1 MELKSKHVTVGMK
14 IKTTFYNRMLFKA
27 KRCNKFRNLANFYY
41 FEIKTF
47 NLEIGQMSQT
57 YNFVLHCI
65 FNTCIVLLTFTI
77 ICIYHKV
84 TGNRASKAIATQ
96 IILMSNTV
104 NTKLLS

>member
-1 MELKSKHVTVGMK
+1 MELKSKYVTVGVK
-14 IKTTFYNRMLFKA
+14 IKTTFYNGMLFNARKY
-27 KRCNKFRNLANFYY
+27 NKFSNLANFYY

-47 NLEIGQMSQT
+47 NLEIEQMSQT

-84 TGNRASKAIATQ
+84 TGNSSIKSN
-96 IILMSNTV
+96 SNTNHIDV
-104 NTKLLS
+104 EYS